1 MSSKYYCF
9 TLSTAARGKLI
20 AEAKKGFRNFS
31 QQLRHW
37 HATTTLVEG
46 CATAKRRLGAA
57 ERIQV
62 YLPDVFA
69 EALYADIQ
77 KHGGNAS
84 AYVEALILAG
94 REA

>member
-1 MSSKYYCF
+1 MSAKYHCF
-9 TLSTAARGKLI
+9 TLSTGAKEKL
-20 AEAKKGFRNFS
+20 AETAKKSFRNLS

-37 HATTTLVEG
+37 HATTMLDEG
-46 CATAKRRLGAA
+46 CAASKRRLGAT

-62 YLPDVFA
+62 YLPDAFA
-69 EALYADIQ
+69 EELYAAIQ

-94 REA
+94 EE